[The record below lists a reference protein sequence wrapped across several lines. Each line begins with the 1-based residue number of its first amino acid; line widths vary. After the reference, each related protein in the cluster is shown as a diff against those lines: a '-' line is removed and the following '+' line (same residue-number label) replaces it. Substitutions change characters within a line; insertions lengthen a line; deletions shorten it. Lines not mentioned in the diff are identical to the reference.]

1 MRTGHSLGPVAVAT
15 LLTLTAC
22 GGGGGDS
29 STPPAPPPASG
40 VGIAGTAATGAAIAG
55 GAVSVTCTSGSGQA
69 TTAANG
75 SYSVTITSGV
85 APCLVQVTTSGASP
99 ITYYSMVAAGS
110 ANPSTVNITPLTT
123 LMTAQVLGVDPATA
137 VFGNVQGR
145 ITAANIATARTD
157 LSAGLSGRVDLTGTD
172 PIATAFVPGDAT
184 DQKLDQ
190 LQATLT
196 AARVTLPELSTAL
209 IANAGAPYAIRTYLG
224 PAAAGCTGL
233 RSAQVAFVSPFGF
246 DTSTLDAV
254 TLTSVSS
261 TGVVNTLTDNGNC
274 NYSTQGGVG
283 TALVAPSSVAMN
295 RYPTGVAGQF
305 SMSFGFPLQTV
316 PVADLAGTWNYVG
329 YARDPSVGGSVL
341 TPEHGT
347 LTLNAAGVNT
357 AITGCTGLNTCASGP
372 GEFTLTPNAQG
383 GFSMSGSGVSPTS
396 RTFAYRA
403 PSGTM
408 MLFFSATDA
417 DNTGFYVATK
427 QVRTPLPTVGQVT
440 PFSQFTIGSSGS
452 AGAVTTNATTV
463 TAVDASGSG
472 SFTRTLLDGH
482 AETILLNNPRDG
494 MRHRMAGSSPGS
506 NGTPVAFNAV
516 VQMQPPG
523 VGLTVSVSSD
533 PAQNFFNTAI
543 FDSTP

>member
-1 MRTGHSLGPVAVAT
+1 MRTAHLLGPVAVAS
-15 LLTLTAC
+15 LIALGAC
-22 GGGGGDS
+22 GGGGDS
-29 STPPAPPPASG
+29 APAAPAGPTAPTG
-40 VGIAGTAATGAAIAG
+40 VGIAGTAATGAPIVG
-55 GAVSVTCTSGSGQA
+55 GAVSVTCASGSGQA

-75 SYSVTITSGV
+75 GYSVTITAGV
-85 APCLVQVTTSGASP
+85 APCLVQVTGGGF
-99 ITYYSMVAAGS
+99 TYYSMVAAGS
-110 ANPSTVNITPLTT
+110 ANPSTVNLTPLTT
-123 LMTAQVLGVDPATA
+123 LMTAQVLGADPAGA
-137 VFGNVQGR
+137 VFGNVQAR
-145 ITAANIATARTD
+145 ITAANIASARTD
-157 LSAGLSGRVDLTGTD
+157 LSAGLSGRVDLTGID

-261 TGVVNTLTDNGNC
+261 TGAVNTLTDNGGC
-274 NYSTQGGVG
+274 NYSTLGGVG
-283 TALVAPSSVAMN
+283 TALVASSSVAMN

-347 LTLNAAGVNT
+347 LTMNAAGVNT
-357 AITGCTGLNTCASGP
+357 GITGCTGLNTCASGP

-383 GFSMSGSGVSPTS
+383 GFSMSGSSGVSPTN
-396 RTFAYRA
+396 RVFAYRA

-408 MLFFSATDA
+408 MLLLSVTDA
-417 DNTGFYVATK
+417 DNTGFYVATR
-427 QVRTPLPTVGQVT
+427 QVRLSVPDVGMVT

-452 AGAVTTNATTV
+452 AGAVTTNVSTV
-463 TAVDASGSG
+463 TAVDASGGG

-482 AETILLNNPRDG
+482 TEPVLLNNPRDG
-494 MRHRMAGSSPGS
+494 MRHRMAGSTPGT

-543 FDSTP
+543 FAPTP